1 MKIGIIG
8 AGNIGSTLARKLA
21 ASGHDVKLANSKDP
35 TAIRDLA
42 RDAGAT
48 AVSADL
54 AVRGAEMII
63 LAIPFGRYP
72 DIASLFHGVSPEVPV
87 VDTTN
92 YYPFRDG
99 SIASVDGGTPESV
112 WASQQIGRRVVKA
125 WNAALAATLAE
136 RGQPRGTPGR
146 IAIPVAGD
154 SSQAKTMA
162 AALVDATGFD
172 ALDAG
177 DLDDSWRQQ
186 PGNPAYCTDLTV
198 DELKFAVRRAN
209 RSQAPA
215 NRDALLREF
224 MAGGGKLSHDHII
237 ARNRAVTGA

>member
-8 AGNIGSTLARKLA
+8 AGNIGATLARKLA
-21 ASGHDVKLANSKDP
+21 ASGHDLKLANSKDP
-35 TAIRDLA
+35 ATIRDLA
-42 RDAGAT
+42 RDVSAT

-54 AVRGAEMII
+54 AVRDADMII
-63 LAIPFGRYP
+63 LSIPFGRYP
-72 DIASLFHGVSPEVPV
+72 DIGSLFHDVPPEVPV

-99 SIASVDGGTPESV
+99 SIAAVDGGTAESV
-112 WASQQIGRRVVKA
+112 WASEQIGRRVVKA

-146 IAIPVAGD
+146 IAIPIAGD
-154 SSQAKTMA
+154 SSQAKTMT

-198 DELKFAVRRAN
+198 DELKFALRRAN

-224 MAGGGKLSHDHII
+224 MAGGGKLAHDHII
-237 ARNRAVTGA
+237 ARNRAVTGS

>member
-21 ASGHDVKLANSKDP
+21 ASGHDVKIANSKDP
-35 TAIRDLA
+35 ATIRDIA
-42 RDAGAT
+42 REVGAT
-48 AVSADL
+48 AVSADV

-63 LAIPFGRYP
+63 LSIPFGRYP
-72 DIASLFHGVSPEVPV
+72 DMASLLHAVPPEVPV
-87 VDTTN
+87 VDTAN
-92 YYPFRDG
+92 YYPLRDG
-99 SIASVDGGTPESV
+99 AIAAVDGGTPESV
-112 WASQQIGRRVVKA
+112 WASEKIGRRVVKA
-125 WNAALAATLAE
+125 WNAALAETLAKK
-136 RGQPRGTPGR
+136 GQPRGAPGR

-154 SSQAKTMA
+154 NSQAKTMT

-186 PGNPAYCTDLTV
+186 PGTPAYCTDLTV
-198 DELKFAVRRAN
+198 DELKFALRRAN
-209 RSQAPA
+209 RPQAPA

-224 MAGGGKLSHDHII
+224 MAGGGKLAHDHVIG
-237 ARNRAVTGA
+237 RNRAVTGS